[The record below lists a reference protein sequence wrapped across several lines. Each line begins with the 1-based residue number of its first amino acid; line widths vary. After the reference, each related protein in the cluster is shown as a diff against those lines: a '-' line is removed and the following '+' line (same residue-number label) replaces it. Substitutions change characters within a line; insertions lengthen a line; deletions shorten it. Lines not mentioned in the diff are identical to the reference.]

1 MAKAAGFSRT
11 LWVLGAL
18 IAGIGIGA
26 WLAASGS
33 AALASVSA
41 VADPV
46 GGVWLDALRMTIV
59 PLVFAMLFTGI
70 ASAAG
75 TARGGGIAA
84 WALALFVVLIV
95 ASAAFSLI
103 VSPALFSL
111 WPVPADAARAL
122 TASAG
127 TPANTALPTIGAWL
141 RSFVPVNPVASAAQT
156 DMVPLV
162 VFALTFGLA
171 ATRIPAAAAA
181 QLTGFFDAVVQAMLV
196 IVGWVIAAAP
206 VGVFA
211 LSLLVGAKLGVG
223 AFGLLVQYIAL
234 LVSVQ
239 VLLIL
244 TIYPLAVIGGGVRLG
259 AFIRA
264 VAPAQ
269 LVALS
274 TQSSLASLPAMVE
287 GGALLELP
295 ERFPRLVL
303 PLAVSLFRFTSPTA
317 NLAVVVYVAALHG
330 VHIGLAQALV
340 GIAVAVAVSVASV
353 GLPGQTSFFL
363 AVGPICIAMGV
374 PIDLL
379 PLLLA
384 VETIPDIFRT
394 LGNVTADVAV
404 AAVVARRSL
413 DRSDE

>member
-1 MAKAAGFSRT
+1 MAKAAGLSRT

-18 IAGIGIGA
+18 LAGIGIGA
-26 WLAASGS
+26 RLAASGS
-33 AALASVSA
+33 AALPSVSA
-41 VADPV
+41 VADPI

-59 PLVFAMLFTGI
+59 PLVFAMLFTGV

-84 WALALFVVLIV
+84 WAFGLFVVLIF

-103 VSPALFSL
+103 VSPALLSL

-122 TASAG
+122 IASAG
-127 TPANTALPTIGAWL
+127 TPTNTALPTIGAWL

-206 VGVFA
+206 IGVFA

-223 AFGLLVQYIAL
+223 AFGLLIQYIAL

-244 TIYPLAVIGGGVRLG
+244 TIYLLAVIGGGVRLG

-287 GGALLELP
+287 GAALLELP

-303 PLAVSLFRFTSPTA
+303 PLAVSLFRYTSPTA

-404 AAVVARRSL
+404 TAVVARRSL